1 MICSNSFAPTSDVG
15 DTRGGADEPIE
26 IESSSDEEVYHIIH
40 VYKGRSHEK
49 KTVKKGDI
57 VHWWGGGVNPSSF
70 FKPKF
75 TGFSNH
81 SEMDF

>member
-40 VYKGRSHEK
+40 A
-49 KTVKKGDI
+49 
-57 VHWWGGGVNPSSF
+57 
-70 FKPKF
+70 
-75 TGFSNH
+75 
-81 SEMDF
+81 

>member
-1 MICSNSFAPTSDVG
+1 MDPEGKTFTYKTA
-15 DTRGGADEPIE
+15 
-26 IESSSDEEVYHIIH
+26 ESTLKKNFFL
-40 VYKGRSHEK
+40 KGRSPRK

-57 VHWWGGGVNPSSF
+57 VRTGRGGVNPSSF

-75 TGFSNH
+75 TRFSNH